1 MIPHAHVESLT
12 HSSPVGGTREPNGAA
27 TAPLADDLARP
38 EQPSKLANTPG
49 MNSCSTPVSAAAVQA
64 TPTPRTTRVTRAAH
78 GN

>member
-1 MIPHAHVESLT
+1 M
-12 HSSPVGGTREPNGAA
+12 GGTREPTGAA

-38 EQPSKLANTPG
+38 KQPSTLANTPG
-49 MNSCSTPVSAAAVQA
+49 KDTCSTPVSAAARHA